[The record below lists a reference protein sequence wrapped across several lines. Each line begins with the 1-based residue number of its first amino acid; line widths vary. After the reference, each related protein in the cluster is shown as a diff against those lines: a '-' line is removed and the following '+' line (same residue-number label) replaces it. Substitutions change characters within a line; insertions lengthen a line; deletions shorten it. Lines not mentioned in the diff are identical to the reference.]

1 MRGSGWCDLVPPDLG
16 MWMIVMICG
25 GISVSDVMDRVSMPI
40 GVSPR
45 SQMIEL
51 GQLFVTNVA
60 SFRGFVSV
68 PPQFGLD
75 RNRTR

>member
-1 MRGSGWCDLVPPDLG
+1 MRGSEWCDLVPPDLG
-16 MWMIVMICG
+16 KNVSVRNCG
-25 GISVSDVMDRVSMPI
+25 GINVSGMMDRVSMPI

-68 PPQFGLD
+68 PPQFGSD